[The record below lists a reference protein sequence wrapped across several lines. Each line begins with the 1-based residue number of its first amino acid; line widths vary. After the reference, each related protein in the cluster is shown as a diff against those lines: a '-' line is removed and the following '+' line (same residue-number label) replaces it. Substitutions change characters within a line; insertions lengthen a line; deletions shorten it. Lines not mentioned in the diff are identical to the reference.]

1 MLGAYDVKY
10 MPQTTIKGQ
19 ILEDFVAEFTEGTIE
34 GGKKELGLII
44 TLANV
49 ALPWEVYTDGVYNR
63 RGAGIGIVLIIPE
76 KLVMKKSLR
85 LGFLATNNE
94 AEDKALR
101 ARVAMVKQLG
111 GDVMELYFDSRLV
124 VG

>member
-10 MPQTTIKGQ
+10 MPQTAIKGQ
-19 ILEDFVAEFTEGTIE
+19 ILEDFVVEFTEGTIE

-94 AEDKALR
+94 AEYKALR
-101 ARVAMVKQLG
+101 ARVVMVKQLG

>member
-76 KLVMKKSLR
+76 KLVMKKSLW